1 MVWEEFTKTV
11 ISLLLAM
18 GFKCIIY
25 QMRGD
30 IFPYAKI
37 EERMKMNMN

>member
-1 MVWEEFTKTV
+1 MVWDDFRKYV

-18 GFKCIIY
+18 GFKRFIY
-25 QMRGD
+25 QIKGN
-30 IFPYAKI
+30 I